1 MQPVGCD
8 LVSAIADYQ
17 PTGPD
22 HLQPGL
28 QRANRLIAAGV
39 IEPVIAHDKVSVKVS
54 LPQRSVHSGG
64 WLFHHRLN
72 AGAMEVPQCQSQHPL
87 DVVTAAS
94 SAMSLWFTG
103 QRQAEPSGALRGE
116 PPIGTSLT
124 LKIGLETLIR
134 LGLGHPLK
142 R

>member
-1 MQPVGCD
+1 MYSVSRD
-8 LVSAIADYQ
+8 LVSAIADDQ

-39 IEPVIAHDKVSVKVS
+39 IEPVIAHDKVSVMLS

-72 AGAMEVPQCQSQHPL
+72 AGAMPSRQWPV
-87 DVVTAAS
+87 AR
-94 SAMSLWFTG
+94 TG
-103 QRQAEPSGALRGE
+103 QMPIFAPLRYCNGRAWRNV
-116 PPIGTSLT
+116 T
-124 LKIGLETLIR
+124 LAHWAKV
-134 LGLGHPLK
+134 
-142 R
+142 

>member
-1 MQPVGCD
+1 
-8 LVSAIADYQ
+8 
-17 PTGPD
+17 
-22 HLQPGL
+22 
-28 QRANRLIAAGV
+28 LIAAGV
-39 IEPVIAHDKVSVKVS
+39 IEPVIAHDKVWVKLS

-72 AGAMEVPQCQSQHPL
+72 VGTMEVPSQQCQSREPSKRTPL
-87 DVVTAAS
+87 VIATAVS
-94 SAMSLWFTG
+94 GDMPLWFAR

-116 PPIGTSLT
+116 PPMGTRLT
-124 LKIGLETLIR
+124 LKVGLETLIG